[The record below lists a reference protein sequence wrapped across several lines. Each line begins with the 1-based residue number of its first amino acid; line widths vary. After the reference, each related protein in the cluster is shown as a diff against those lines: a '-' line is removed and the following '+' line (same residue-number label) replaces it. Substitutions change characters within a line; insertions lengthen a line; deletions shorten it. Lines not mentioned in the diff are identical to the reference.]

1 MASTIEK
8 KENSE
13 VVISLEATR
22 EEFEAG
28 LKKSY
33 EKNKKRFQ
41 VPGFRKGKV
50 PYQLVLQYYGEGV
63 LYDDAIDSIASAAY
77 VEAIKEHDLQVVS
90 RPSIDIKEINE
101 NGMKYELTV
110 TVKPDVKL
118 GKYEGVEVPYSER
131 EINDETV
138 NNELEAMQKRNAS
151 QEEVTDRAVE
161 NGDTAVI
168 DYEGFKDGVAF
179 EGGKGENYNL
189 KIGSGSFIPGF
200 EEQIIGHKIDEEFSI
215 EVKFPDEYHSEEL
228 KGAAATFN
236 VKIHAIKAEKL
247 PELDDEFAKDVSEF
261 DTLDE
266 LKADIKA
273 KQIERAQKEAKN
285 VFENEV
291 VRVVSDNAEV
301 EVPDCMVDTE
311 VEQMIQQQASSMQ
324 QQGIELDMYLK
335 YVGQTMDEFKE
346 SMKPMAKVRVK
357 SNLVLEAISKE
368 MKVEATDDDY
378 NNELETIA
386 KAYNMKKEDV
396 ENAIGKNSEYLKES
410 IITRK
415 TVEALAEKAVKTEPK
430 AEDAKEEKKATPKK
444 TAAKK
449 STKKDS
455 EATEEKAEK
464 APKKTTKK
472 STKKDAEASEE
483 KAEEKTE
490 E

>member
-8 KENSE
+8 KDNSK

-33 EKNKKRFQ
+33 EKNKKKFQ

-63 LYDDAIDSIASAAY
+63 LYDDAIDAIATPAY
-77 VEAIKEHDLQVVS
+77 VEAVKANDLQVVS
-90 RPSIDIKEINE
+90 RPSIDIQEINE
-101 NGMKYELTV
+101 NGMKYTLEV

-118 GKYEGVEVPYSER
+118 GAYEGVEVPYSER

-138 NNELEAMQKRNAS
+138 NNELQNMLKRNAS
-151 QEEVTDRAVE
+151 QVEVTDRAVE
-161 NGDTAVI
+161 NGDTVVI

-179 EGGKGENYNL
+179 EGGKGENYSL
-189 KIGSGSFIPGF
+189 VIGSGSFIPGF
-200 EEQIIGHKIDEEFSI
+200 EDQIIGHNVDDEFAID
-215 EVKFPDEYHSEEL
+215 VTFPEEYHAEEL
-228 KGAAATFN
+228 KGAKTTFN

-273 KQIERAQKEAKN
+273 KQTERAQKEAKN
-285 VFENEV
+285 NFENEC

-311 VEQMIQQQASSMQ
+311 VDNMVQQQSTSMS

-335 YVGQTMDEFKE
+335 YVGQTMEDFRENLR
-346 SMKPMAKVRVK
+346 PMAKVRVK
-357 SNLVLEAISKE
+357 GNLVLEAISKE
-368 MKVEATDDDY
+368 IKAEATEEEY
-378 NNELETIA
+378 KAELELIA
-386 KAYNMKKEDV
+386 KSYNMKLEDV
-396 ENAIGKNSEYLKES
+396 QNAIGNDSEYLKES
-410 IITRK
+410 IITKK
-415 TVEALAEKAVKTEPK
+415 TIEHIAEKAVKTAPK
-430 AEDAKEEKKATPKK
+430 AAEEAADEAKAEKKPAKK

-449 STKKDS
+449 TT
-455 EATEEKAEK
+455 A
-464 APKKTTKK
+464 KKTTKK
-472 STKKDAEASEE
+472 AAAEAEAE
-483 KAEEKTE
+483 AEAPAEEKSE
-490 E
+490 EA

>member
-430 AEDAKEEKKATPKK
+430 AEDAKEEKKAAPKK

>member
-13 VVISLEATR
+13 VVIFLEATR

-33 EKNKKRFQ
+33 EKNKKKFQ

-50 PYQLVLQYYGEGV
+50 PYNFVIQYYGESA
-63 LYDDAIDSIASAAY
+63 LYEDAIDAIAIPAY

-131 EINDETV
+131 EVNDESV
-138 NNELEAMQKRNAS
+138 MNELEAMQKRNAS

-215 EVKFPDEYHSEEL
+215 EVKFPEEYHSEDL

-273 KQIERAQKEAKN
+273 KQTERAQKEAKN
-285 VFENEV
+285 AFENEV

-301 EVPDCMVDTE
+301 EIPDCMVDTE
-311 VEQMIQQQASSMQ
+311 VENMVQQQASSMQ

-335 YVGQTMDEFKE
+335 YVGQTIDEFKE

-357 SNLVLEAISKE
+357 GNLVLEAISKE

-378 NNELETIA
+378 NEELETIA

-396 ENAIGKNSEYLKES
+396 ENAIGKDSEYLKES

-430 AEDAKEEKKATPKK
+430 ADA
-444 TAAKK
+444 
-449 STKKDS
+449 
-455 EATEEKAEK
+455 
-464 APKKTTKK
+464 
-472 STKKDAEASEE
+472 EE
-483 KAEEKTE
+483 KAEEESEEKTE

>member
-63 LYDDAIDSIASAAY
+63 LYDDAIDSIAGDAY

-131 EINDETV
+131 EVNDESV
-138 NNELEAMQKRNAS
+138 MNELEAMQKRNAS

-247 PELDDEFAKDVSEF
+247 PALDDEFAKDVSEF

-273 KQIERAQKEAKN
+273 KQVERAQKEAKN
-285 VFENEV
+285 LFENEV

-430 AEDAKEEKKATPKK
+430 AEDAKEEKKAAPKK

-449 STKKDS
+449 SAKKDD
-455 EATEEKAEK
+455 EATEEEAKK

-472 STKKDAEASEE
+472 SAKKDAEASEE

>member
-63 LYDDAIDSIASAAY
+63 LYDDAIEAIASPAY

-131 EINDETV
+131 EVNDESV

-215 EVKFPDEYHSEEL
+215 EVKFPEEYHSEEL
-228 KGAAATFN
+228 KGADATFN

-247 PELDDEFAKDVSEF
+247 PALDDEFAKDVSEF

-273 KQIERAQKEAKN
+273 KQVERAQKEAKN

-301 EVPDCMVDTE
+301 EVPDCMVETE
-311 VEQMIQQQASSMQ
+311 VEQMVQQQASSMQ

-335 YVGQTMDEFKE
+335 YVGQSLDEFKE

-368 MKVEATDDDY
+368 MKIESTDEDY

-386 KAYNMKKEDV
+386 KAYNMNKEDV
-396 ENAIGKNSEYLKES
+396 ENAIGKDSEYLKES

-430 AEDAKEEKKATPKK
+430 AEDKA
-444 TAAKK
+444 
-449 STKKDS
+449 
-455 EATEEKAEK
+455 EEKAEK
-464 APKKTTKK
+464 KPAAKKTTAKK

-483 KAEEKTE
+483 KTE

>member
-13 VVISLEATR
+13 VVIFLEATR

-33 EKNKKRFQ
+33 EKNKKKFQ

-50 PYQLVLQYYGEGV
+50 PYNFVIQYYGEGA
-63 LYDDAIDSIASAAY
+63 LYDDAIDAIATPAY

-118 GKYEGVEVPYSER
+118 GKYEGVEVPYSDR
-131 EINDETV
+131 EVNDESV
-138 NNELEAMQKRNAS
+138 MNELEAMQKRNAS

-215 EVKFPDEYHSEEL
+215 EVKFPEEYHSEDL

-273 KQIERAQKEAKN
+273 KQTERAQKEAKN
-285 VFENEV
+285 AFENEV

-301 EVPDCMVDTE
+301 EIPDCMVDTE
-311 VEQMIQQQASSMQ
+311 VENMVQQQASSMQ

-335 YVGQTMDEFKE
+335 YVGQTIDEFKE

-357 SNLVLEAISKE
+357 GNLVLEAISKE

-378 NNELETIA
+378 NEELETIA

-396 ENAIGKNSEYLKES
+396 ENAIGKDSEYLKES

-415 TVEALAEKAVKTEPK
+415 TVEALAEKAIKTEPK
-430 AEDAKEEKKATPKK
+430 ADA
-444 TAAKK
+444 
-449 STKKDS
+449 
-455 EATEEKAEK
+455 
-464 APKKTTKK
+464 
-472 STKKDAEASEE
+472 EE
-483 KAEEKTE
+483 KAEEESEEKTE